1 MPRHRNPSIG
11 RRRRPAILPPSRR
24 RGDPQELRKEVW
36 KPVVPLELETVPRVD
51 RATSPEL
58 LRRAAPPQ
66 RALRR
71 PGSARVDRTTLV
83 SFAVSRAT
91 SW

>member
-11 RRRRPAILPPSRR
+11 RRRRPTVLPPSRH
-24 RGDPQELRKEVW
+24 RGDPQELRKEVR

-58 LRRAAPPQ
+58 LRRAAPPH

-71 PGSARVDRTTLV
+71 PGPARVDRTTLV
-83 SFAVSRAT
+83 SFAVSRT
-91 SW
+91 PSW